1 MEILKAKKII
11 TGGEN
16 PKILRNSCV
25 VIDDDK
31 ILEILSEKAAV
42 EKFKEAKI
50 CDFSDSVVAPAFVN
64 THVHLE
70 FSSNVSTLKYG
81 DFIKWLGSIIDK
93 GSELARMDAKKAM
106 NEAINSM
113 LKSGICTIGEISSF
127 GSELEILAASPLK
140 VVLFSEILG
149 SNEQMAQQNLQ
160 NFLAKF
166 EKQRAIKAK
175 ISPQPSR
182 CTRPTPCIQSSPKP
196 PLR

>member
-25 VIDDDK
+25 VIENDK
-31 ILEILSEKAAV
+31 ILEITSEKEAQK
-42 EKFKEAKI
+42 KFKEAKI
-50 CDFSDSVVAPAFVN
+50 CDFGDSMIAPAFVN

-70 FSSNVSTLKYG
+70 FSSNISTLKYG
-81 DFIKWLGSIIDK
+81 DFIKWLGSIVDK
-93 GSELARMDAKKAM
+93 GGELAKMDAKKAM
-106 NEAINSM
+106 NKAINSL
-113 LKSGICTIGEISSF
+113 LKSGVCAIGEISSF

-160 NFLAKF
+160 NF
-166 EKQRAIKAK
+166 
-175 ISPQPSR
+175 
-182 CTRPTPCIQSSPKP
+182 
-196 PLR
+196 

>member
-25 VIDDDK
+25 VIEDDK
-31 ILEILSEKAAV
+31 ILEILSEKAAI

-50 CDFSDSVVAPAFVN
+50 CDFSDSVIAPAFVN

-93 GSELARMDAKKAM
+93 GSELAKMDAKKAM
-106 NEAINSM
+106 IGAINSL
-113 LKSGICTIGEISSF
+113 LKSGVCTIGEISSF
-127 GSELEILAASPLK
+127 GSDLEILAASPLK

-149 SNEQMAQQNLQ
+149 SSEQMVQQNLQ
-160 NFLAKF
+160 NFLLST
-166 EKQRAIKAK
+166 AITM
-175 ISPQPSR
+175 
-182 CTRPTPCIQSSPKP
+182 TRKRRLATTG
-196 PLR
+196 